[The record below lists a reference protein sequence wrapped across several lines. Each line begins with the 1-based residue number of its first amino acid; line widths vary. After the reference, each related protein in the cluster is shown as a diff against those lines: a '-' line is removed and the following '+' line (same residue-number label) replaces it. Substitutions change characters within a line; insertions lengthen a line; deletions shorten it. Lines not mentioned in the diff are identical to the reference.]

1 MKKTVEK
8 KTTGRKSRTQRF
20 IEDSMSDIP
29 DMTATKKF
37 DIMDVEK
44 KMFPVRFGTTK
55 GGKMKI
61 FDDTTSTE
69 GALLPNDPCYV
80 GFRQPLPGQMT
91 CIPPQ
96 IVKHFGSRI
105 HFIGWQACAFLAEHN
120 FIYKACAM
128 PGDDALECGYEV
140 SGKKIKSSVVDDMRE
155 MFEDKEFNLDESLR
169 QFEFNKRV
177 FGFAIAIPVF
187 EEGEYDEL
195 ENPNGIRYDVPLV
208 DYMQF
213 KGKHFLGW
221 AIVDPYWTVPEFDK
235 DAERNPMS
243 RHFFQPTWWKIN
255 GRGISVH
262 RSWCMY
268 ARNTMMANVTAPTY
282 LWGGISIPQLC
293 FERVYSADKCANE
306 AQMVAMSKR
315 LIAITGMNMKKMAAN
330 PEYAKRTM
338 TNLEFNRDNWG
349 VVSLGF
355 GQDIKQ
361 LDTYISEFNQ
371 LITTQYQLFCGIVE
385 VPAPKMMMS
394 PLTGFAN
401 SGNYEWKV
409 YGANLKKVQGREY
422 SPMLKMTY
430 RIQAA
435 CMGIDARFD
444 VKWGEM
450 DIPTMVEQSQMEYEE
465 ARAKKFN
472 AEAVAVTKLA
482 KQREREQAETSAETH
497 KGVIERI
504 K

>member
-1 MKKTVEK
+1 MKKTEEK
-8 KTTGRKSRTQRF
+8 KTTVRKSRTQRF
-20 IEDSMSDIP
+20 VADSTLDVP
-29 DMTATKKF
+29 DMSSIRKI
-37 DIMDVEK
+37 DIQDIER
-44 KMFPVRFGTTK
+44 KMFPVRFGKTK
-55 GGKMKI
+55 DGKVRI
-61 FDDTTSTE
+61 FDNAQDNE

-91 CIPPQ
+91 CIPAQ

-120 FIYKACAM
+120 FIYKACSM

-140 SGKKIKSSVVDDMRE
+140 KGKKIKSSIVDDMRE
-155 MFEDKEFNLDESLR
+155 SFEDSEFDLDYSLR
-169 QFEFNKRV
+169 KFEYNKRV
-177 FGFAIAIPVF
+177 FGFAIAVPVF
-187 EEGEYDEL
+187 EEGAYDEF
-195 ENPNGIRYDVPLV
+195 ENPDGVRYDVPLV
-208 DYMQF
+208 DYMQL
-213 KGKHFLGW
+213 KGKHFQGW
-221 AIVDPYWTVPEFDK
+221 AIVDPYWTVPEFDN
-235 DAERNPMS
+235 DSERNPMS
-243 RHFFQPTWWKIN
+243 RHYFQPTWWKIN

-268 ARNTMMANVTAPTY
+268 AKNTMMADVTAPTY

-293 FERVYSADKCANE
+293 YERVYSADKCANE
-306 AQMVAMSKR
+306 AQMIAMSKR
-315 LIAITGMNMKKMAAN
+315 LVAVTGMNMKKMAAN

-338 TNLEFNRDNWG
+338 DNLEFNRDNWG
-349 VVSLGF
+349 VVALGF

-361 LDTYISEFNQ
+361 LDTYITEFNQ

-385 VPAPKMMMS
+385 IPAPKMMMC

-409 YGANLKKVQGREY
+409 YGANLKKIQGREY
-422 SPMLKMTY
+422 TPMLKMTY

-444 VKWGEM
+444 VKWGEP
-450 DIPTMVEQSQMEYEE
+450 DIPTMVEQSQMQYEE

-472 AEAVAVTKLA
+472 AEAMAVTKLA
-482 KQREREQAETSAETH
+482 RQREGNPPERSAETH